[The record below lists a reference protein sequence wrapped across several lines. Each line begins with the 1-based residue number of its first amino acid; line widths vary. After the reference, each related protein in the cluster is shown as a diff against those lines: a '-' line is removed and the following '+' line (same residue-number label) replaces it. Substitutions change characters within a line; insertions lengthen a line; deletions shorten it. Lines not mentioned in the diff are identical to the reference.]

1 VFFEASFY
9 IHFDFVIIWQKN
21 IVSKTARKMLVIL
34 TSAEVGYGAEGQD
47 VVQCQEVQGS
57 QSSGKM

>member
-1 VFFEASFY
+1 
-9 IHFDFVIIWQKN
+9 
-21 IVSKTARKMLVIL
+21 MVIL

-57 QSSGKM
+57 QSSGKMWTNFWNP